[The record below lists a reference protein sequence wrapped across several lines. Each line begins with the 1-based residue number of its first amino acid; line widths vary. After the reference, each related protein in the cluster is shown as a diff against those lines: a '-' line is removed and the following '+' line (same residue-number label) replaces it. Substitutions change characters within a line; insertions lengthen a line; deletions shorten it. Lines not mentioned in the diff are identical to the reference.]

1 MPTLLKALL
10 ILNFVV
16 EALSGLC
23 MTIMPEQTAAV
34 LYPDLEANALALK
47 FARTTGT
54 AIVVLGLLSI
64 LVFLDRFRA
73 ALPLILVVLSVYHLL
88 ATAHNAY
95 LLAAGGGSLP
105 PTAVHAILLAGFV
118 IYSAKEEGKRS

>member
-34 LYPDLEANALALK
+34 LYPDLETNVLALK
-47 FARTTGT
+47 FARTTGM
-54 AIVVLGLLSI
+54 AILVLGLASI
-64 LVFLDRFRA
+64 LALMKCFRG
-73 ALPLILVVLSVYHLL
+73 ALPLVLLLLAIYHLL

-95 LLAAGGGSLP
+95 LLAAGGGSLL
-105 PTAVHAILLAGFV
+105 PTAVHAMLLAGFV
-118 IYSAKEEGKRS
+118 IYSAKEEGKRC

>member
-23 MTIMPEQTAAV
+23 LTIMPEQTAAV
-34 LYPDLEANALALK
+34 LYPDLEGNTLALK

-54 AIVVLGLLSI
+54 AIFVLGLLSI
-64 LVFLDRFRA
+64 LALMDRFRA
-73 ALPLILVVLSVYHLL
+73 ALPLIVVILFVYHLL

-95 LLAAGGGSLP
+95 LLAAGGGSLL
-105 PTAVHAILLAGFV
+105 PTAVHALLLTGFV
-118 IYSAKEEGKRS
+118 FYFRREAQKGC